1 MGVKLSIEK
10 IYSLKIKELTGQRN
24 EWNCKA
30 KAEVDEIL
38 ARLRN
43 AKRQIIELEEQKLKL
58 TQKERELG
66 EKLEED
72 EASYKAMLAAKKEEI
87 AYLEQEYSSL
97 YMEY

>member
-1 MGVKLSIEK
+1 MQ
-10 IYSLKIKELTGQRN
+10 IKELTGQRN
-24 EWNCKA
+24 DWNSKA

-43 AKRQIIELEEQKLKL
+43 AKKQIIELEEQKLKL

-72 EASYKAMLAAKKEEI
+72 EGSYKAMVMI
-87 AYLEQEYSSL
+87 
-97 YMEY
+97 

>member
-1 MGVKLSIEK
+1 MQ
-10 IYSLKIKELTGQRN
+10 IKELTGQRN
-24 EWNCKA
+24 EWNSKA

-72 EASYKAMLAAKKEEI
+72 EASNKAMVRI
-87 AYLEQEYSSL
+87 F
-97 YMEY
+97 

>member
-1 MGVKLSIEK
+1 MGKNAEHHIQ
-10 IYSLKIKELTGQRN
+10 IKELTGQRN
-24 EWNCKA
+24 EWNSKA

-72 EASYKAMLAAKKEEI
+72 EASYKAMVININHIHCVNFSSPVGSKEEGD
-87 AYLEQEYSSL
+87 
-97 YMEY
+97 

>member
-1 MGVKLSIEK
+1 MAKTLN
-10 IYSLKIKELTGQRN
+10 IYLLKITKLTQDRN
-24 EWNCKA
+24 EWNSTA

-72 EASYKAMLAAKKEEI
+72 ESSYKAMVI
-87 AYLEQEYSSL
+87 NGY
-97 YMEY
+97 

>member
-1 MGVKLSIEK
+1 MQITKLTK
-10 IYSLKIKELTGQRN
+10 DRN
-24 EWNCKA
+24 EWNSTA

-72 EASYKAMLAAKKEEI
+72 EGSYKAMVMIKQDYPEF
-87 AYLEQEYSSL
+87 
-97 YMEY
+97 

>member
-1 MGVKLSIEK
+1 MGKNAEHHIQ
-10 IYSLKIKELTGQRN
+10 IKELTGQRN
-24 EWNCKA
+24 EWNSKA

-72 EASYKAMLAAKKEEI
+72 EASYKAMVININHIHCVNFSYSVGSKEEGD
-87 AYLEQEYSSL
+87 
-97 YMEY
+97 

>member
-1 MGVKLSIEK
+1 M
-10 IYSLKIKELTGQRN
+10 TGQRN
-24 EWNCKA
+24 EWNSKA

-72 EASYKAMLAAKKEEI
+72 EASYKAMVINIKYIHNLIFSYPVGSKEEGD
-87 AYLEQEYSSL
+87 
-97 YMEY
+97 